1 MCLHQDRG
9 MPQQDKMLWN
19 FRLLLFASSKGNN
32 VLATHVE
39 SPVASMESFCR
50 PKPTRLLMFATPMM
64 QLRDQQIKG
73 WIWIY
78 YWSLDLVKL
87 DLPRKSSFMIL
98 NLLI

>member
-1 MCLHQDRG
+1 MFLHQDRG
-9 MPQQDKMLWN
+9 MPQQDKMLWK
-19 FRLLLFASSKGNN
+19 FRLLLFASSKGNS

-50 PKPTRLLMFATPMM
+50 TKPPRPLIFAMPKM
-64 QLRDQQIKG
+64 QLRDQQIKPES
-73 WIWIY
+73 WIF
-78 YWSLDLVKL
+78 YWSLDLVKF